1 VAVGQPGI
9 IVLGMHRSGT
19 SVVAELVQRWG
30 AYGREEALVQ
40 GDVWNE
46 RGYWEYGPLV
56 DFNEAL
62 LRAVNSS
69 WHIPPSDSDRPL
81 LASLAQ
87 DAGFRER
94 ALRLLEDMQAGGR
107 PWFWKD
113 PRLPVLLP
121 FWKQIWEDV
130 VYVVPVRDPIDIAL
144 SLQRRD
150 RLSVSLSL
158 LVWQRYMSEIL
169 LDRDALGAALF
180 LSYEKLLADGIRE
193 CTRLSRFLE
202 ERLAIQ
208 SPGTAQPGEVMAEA
222 VVPELCRNRATVGF
236 AQSPIATPVQ
246 KALYRTLESLAN
258 GSPVDPAATAAL
270 EPHWREHLLAARAS
284 QSKPKPKDYCE
295 VYWRDSNSDYV
306 NWRSRSAPIEE
317 QRGSQSLRIALP
329 PLQGEGASSLR
340 IDLSQ
345 RAGFARVAAIAVQ
358 DTPGNVVWAWDGR
371 PETIQD
377 LSPYQITVCERQPKD
392 GGCMLQL
399 DGDDPW
405 IEVGLGAS
413 QSAALM
419 KGATVVV
426 ECEYIRPV
434 EYLLQERAQM
444 AAELRE
450 SSARLD
456 GLSMTFRSEQADAA
470 ASLAGTEGRVT
481 NLAASLAGTEGRVT
495 NLAASLAG
503 TEERVTNLAAS
514 LAGTE
519 ERVTNLAAS
528 LAGTEERVA
537 NLAASLAGTEQRIAN
552 LAASLAGTEERVAK
566 AEVKQQAI
574 LQSKTWRLLKAGGG
588 LILRVTGV
596 FARNNDRH

>member
-1 VAVGQPGI
+1 
-9 IVLGMHRSGT
+9 
-19 SVVAELVQRWG
+19 
-30 AYGREEALVQ
+30 
-40 GDVWNE
+40 
-46 RGYWEYGPLV
+46 
-56 DFNEAL
+56 
-62 LRAVNSS
+62 
-69 WHIPPSDSDRPL
+69 
-81 LASLAQ
+81 
-87 DAGFRER
+87 
-94 ALRLLEDMQAGGR
+94 
-107 PWFWKD
+107 
-113 PRLPVLLP
+113 
-121 FWKQIWEDV
+121 
-130 VYVVPVRDPIDIAL
+130 
-144 SLQRRD
+144 
-150 RLSVSLSL
+150 
-158 LVWQRYMSEIL
+158 
-169 LDRDALGAALF
+169 
-180 LSYEKLLADGIRE
+180 
-193 CTRLSRFLE
+193 
-202 ERLAIQ
+202 
-208 SPGTAQPGEVMAEA
+208 
-222 VVPELCRNRATVGF
+222 
-236 AQSPIATPVQ
+236 
-246 KALYRTLESLAN
+246 
-258 GSPVDPAATAAL
+258 
-270 EPHWREHLLAARAS
+270 
-284 QSKPKPKDYCE
+284 
-295 VYWRDSNSDYV
+295 
-306 NWRSRSAPIEE
+306 
-317 QRGSQSLRIALP
+317 LRIALP

-481 NLAASLAGTEGRVT
+481 NLAASLAGTE
-495 NLAASLAG
+495 
-503 TEERVTNLAAS
+503 
-514 LAGTE
+514 
-519 ERVTNLAAS
+519 
-528 LAGTEERVA
+528 
-537 NLAASLAGTEQRIAN
+537 
-552 LAASLAGTEERVAK
+552 ERVAK